1 MKKVGLI
8 INPIA
13 GMGGSVGLKGTD
25 VSEILHEAILR
36 GAKPLAQ
43 EKVGVALQA
52 ITDQK
57 DEVFFYTAGGNL
69 GEKLLASLGFHYEV
83 SYRPEAQAQSD
94 SKRCHIRS
102 MPGVSYRPA
111 PQTQSDSE
119 KQELE
124 SSSQDTIKAAQSF
137 LAHEPDLIVFAGG
150 DGTARCIYRA
160 LGENVPVLGI
170 PAGVKI
176 HSAVFALSPKLA
188 GETLAAYL
196 KGNTPL
202 VKREVMDIDEAAYR
216 EGKLLTSLYGALSV
230 PLEKKRM
237 QNKKAPSPLS
247 DKAAQMSIAQYVY
260 DQMED
265 DCYYLLGAGST
276 VSALKELLGYDSTVL
291 GIDLV
296 YQKKVLAR
304 DLNEQAILEHIQ
316 GHRAKLITTPI
327 GGQGFLFGRG
337 NQQVSAKVLQEIGK
351 DNIII
356 VASENKIA
364 SLEKKELVFYT
375 GDPETDKAIEGYYR
389 VISAYG
395 AEIMMRVRAI

>member
-1 MKKVGLI
+1 MKKIGLI

-25 VSEILHEAILR
+25 GSDILHEAILR

-43 EKVGVALQA
+43 AKVDLALQA
-52 ITDQK
+52 IADQK
-57 DEVFFYTAGGNL
+57 GQVLFYTAGGDL
-69 GEKLLASLGFHYEV
+69 GENLLRSLGFNYEV
-83 SYRPEAQAQSD
+83 TYRPQA
-94 SKRCHIRS
+94 K
-102 MPGVSYRPA
+102 A
-111 PQTQSDSE
+111 
-119 KQELE
+119 
-124 SSSQDTIKAAQSF
+124 QDTGVNQGINREVVTSSEDTIQAAQSF
-137 LAHEPDLIVFAGG
+137 LAHNPDLIVFAGG

-216 EGKLLTSLYGALSV
+216 QGKLLTSLYGALSV

-247 DKAAQMSIAQYVY
+247 DKAAQLSIAQYVF
-260 DQMED
+260 DEMED

-296 YQKKVLAR
+296 YQKKVIAQ
-304 DLNEQAILEHIQ
+304 DLNEQDILEHIK
-316 GHRAKLITTPI
+316 GHKTKLITTPI

-351 DNIII
+351 ENIII

-364 SLEKKELVFYT
+364 NLEKKELVFYT
-375 GDPETDKAIEGYYR
+375 GDPATDKEIEGYYR
-389 VISAYG
+389 VITSYG
-395 AEIMMRVRAI
+395 AVIVMRVRGI

>member
-25 VSEILHEAILR
+25 GSDILHEAILR

-94 SKRCHIRS
+94 
-102 MPGVSYRPA
+102 G
-111 PQTQSDSE
+111 E
-119 KQELE
+119 NQEPE

-137 LAHEPDLIVFAGG
+137 LAHEPELIVFAGG

-196 KGNTPL
+196 KDNTPL

-247 DKAAQMSIAQYVY
+247 DKAAQISIAQYVY

-276 VSALKELLGYDSTVL
+276 VSSLKELLGYDSTVL

-304 DLNEQAILEHIQ
+304 DLNEQAILEYIQ

-395 AEIMMRVRAI
+395 AEIMMRVQAI

>member
-1 MKKVGLI
+1 MKKIGLI

-25 VSEILHEAILR
+25 GSDILHEAILR

-43 EKVGVALQA
+43 EKVGLALQA
-52 ITDQK
+52 IADQK
-57 DEVFFYTAGGNL
+57 DQVCFYTAGGEL
-69 GEKLLASLGFHYEV
+69 GEKLLDSLGFNYEV
-83 SYRPEAQAQSD
+83 TYRPQAKAEAKGENQEPVTS
-94 SKRCHIRS
+94 
-102 MPGVSYRPA
+102 
-111 PQTQSDSE
+111 SE
-119 KQELE
+119 
-124 SSSQDTIKAAQSF
+124 DTIQAAQSF
-137 LAHEPDLIVFAGG
+137 LTHDPDLIVFAGG

-216 EGKLLTSLYGALSV
+216 QGKLLTSLYGALSV

-247 DKAAQMSIAQYVY
+247 DKAAQLSIAQYVF
-260 DQMED
+260 DEMED

-276 VSALKELLGYDSTVL
+276 VSALKGLLGYDSTVL

-296 YQKKVLAR
+296 YQKKVIAQ
-304 DLNEQAILEHIQ
+304 DLNEQEILEHIK
-316 GHRAKLITTPI
+316 GHKTKLITTPI

-337 NQQVSAKVLQEIGK
+337 NQQVSAQVLQEIGK

-375 GDPETDKAIEGYYR
+375 GDPATDKEIEGYYR
-389 VISAYG
+389 VVTSYG
-395 AEIMMRVRAI
+395 AEIVMRVRGI